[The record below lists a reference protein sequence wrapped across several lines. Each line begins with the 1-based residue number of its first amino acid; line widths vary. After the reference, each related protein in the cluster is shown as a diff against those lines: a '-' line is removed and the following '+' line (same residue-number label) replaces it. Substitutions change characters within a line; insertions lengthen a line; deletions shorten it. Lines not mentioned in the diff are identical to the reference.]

1 MVSKITQR
9 KRLKR
14 TAKGLGTL
22 IEVSGVDIA
31 NQKRLIELLGSDAVK
46 IYKQFNFQFA
56 DNVANDVKKVLPK
69 DSGKLVASVRATK
82 TKQGASF
89 RVGYKSRIT
98 YARLQEFGGF
108 NPYGSAFRR
117 ARKLY
122 KPKKKEGYFIFP
134 SVRDRLPEMQRD
146 YVRRLNKLVIGLY
159 GRASQQ
165 GSSRKLMGKS

>member
-1 MVSKITQR
+1 MVSQR
-9 KRLKR
+9 RRLKR

-46 IYKQFNFQFA
+46 IYKQFNYQFGE
-56 DNVANDVKKVLPK
+56 NVAKDVRKELPK
-69 DSGKLVASVRATK
+69 DSGKLVASVRAMK

-89 RVGYKSRIT
+89 RVGYAKRVT

-108 NPYGSAFRR
+108 NPYGGAFRR
-117 ARKLY
+117 GRKLY
-122 KPKKKEGYFIFP
+122 KPQKSQGYYIFP

-146 YVRRLNKLVIGLY
+146 YVRRLNKLVIALY
-159 GRASQQ
+159 GKASAT

>member
-1 MVSKITQR
+1 MVSQR
-9 KRLKR
+9 RRLKR

-46 IYKQFNFQFA
+46 IYKQFNFQFGE
-56 DNVANDVKKVLPK
+56 NVAKDVRAGLPK
-69 DSGKLVASVRATK
+69 DSGKLVASVRAMK

-89 RVGYKSRIT
+89 KVVYNKRQT
-98 YARLQEFGGF
+98 YARLIEFGGF
-108 NPYGSAFRR
+108 NPYGGSFRR
-117 ARKLY
+117 GRRLF
-122 KPKKKEGYFIFP
+122 KPQKKEGYFIFP

-146 YVRRLNKLVIGLY
+146 YVRRLNKLVIALY
-159 GRASQQ
+159 GKASAT

>member
-1 MVSKITQR
+1 MVSKR

-31 NQKRLIELLGSDAVK
+31 HQKRLIELLGSDAVK

-56 DNVANDVKKVLPK
+56 DNIADDVRKELPK

-89 RVGYKSRIT
+89 RVGYKKRIT
-98 YARLQEFGGF
+98 YARLVEFGGS
-108 NPYGSAFRR
+108 NPFGSGRI
-117 ARKLY
+117 Y

-146 YVRRLNKLVIGLY
+146 YVRRLNKLVFNLY
-159 GRASQQ
+159 GKSAQA
-165 GSSRKLMGKS
+165 GSSRKFGGKT

>member
-1 MVSKITQR
+1 MVSQR
-9 KRLKR
+9 RRLKR

-46 IYKQFNFQFA
+46 IYKQFNFQFGE
-56 DNVANDVKKVLPK
+56 NVAKDVRKELPK

-89 RVGYKSRIT
+89 RVGYKSRVT
-98 YARLQEFGGF
+98 YARLQEFGGS
-108 NPYGSAFRR
+108 NPFRSGR
-117 ARKLY
+117 IY

-134 SVRDRLPEMQRD
+134 SVRDRLPEMQKD
-146 YVRRLNKLVIGLY
+146 YVRRLNKLVISLY

-165 GSSRKLMGKS
+165 GSSRKFMGKS

>member
-1 MVSKITQR
+1 MVSKK

-31 NQKRLIELLGSDAVK
+31 HQKRLIELLGSDAVK

-56 DNVANDVKKVLPK
+56 DNIADDVRKELPK

-89 RVGYKSRIT
+89 RVGYKKRLT
-98 YARLQEFGGF
+98 YARLVEFGGS
-108 NPYGSAFRR
+108 NPFGSNNI
-117 ARKLY
+117 Y
-122 KPKKKEGYFIFP
+122 KPKKRDGYFIFP
-134 SVRDRLPEMQRD
+134 SVRDRLPEMQKD
-146 YVRRLNKLVIGLY
+146 YVRRLNKLVISLY
-159 GRASQQ
+159 GKASQT
-165 GSSRKLMGKS
+165 GSSRKFGGKT

>member
-1 MVSKITQR
+1 MVSQR

-46 IYKQFNFQFA
+46 IYKQFNFQFGE
-56 DNVANDVKKVLPK
+56 NVAKDVRKELPK

-89 RVGYKSRIT
+89 RVGYKKRVT
-98 YARLQEFGGF
+98 YARLQEFGGS
-108 NPYGSAFRR
+108 NPFGSGRI
-117 ARKLY
+117 Y
-122 KPKKKEGYFIFP
+122 KPKRKEGYAIFP

-146 YVRRLNKLVIGLY
+146 YVRRLNKLVISLY

-165 GSSRKLMGKS
+165 GSSRKFMGKS

>member
-1 MVSKITQR
+1 M
-9 KRLKR
+9 
-14 TAKGLGTL
+14 
-22 IEVSGVDIA
+22 
-31 NQKRLIELLGSDAVK
+31 IELLGSDAVK

-56 DNVANDVKKVLPK
+56 DNIADDVRKELPK

-108 NPYGSAFRR
+108 NPFGSAFRR
-117 ARKLY
+117 TRRLY

-146 YVRRLNKLVIGLY
+146 YVRRLNKLVLATLWKSWTRKKVWRKDLEDNY
-159 GRASQQ
+159 GRRRKIK
-165 GSSRKLMGKS
+165 SSSCCY

>member
-1 MVSKITQR
+1 MVSQR
-9 KRLKR
+9 RRLKK

-46 IYKQFNFQFA
+46 IYKQFNYQFGE
-56 DNVANDVKKVLPK
+56 NVAKDVRKELPK
-69 DSGKLVASVRATK
+69 DSGKLVASVRAMK

-89 RVGYKSRIT
+89 RVGYAKRVT

-108 NPYGSAFRR
+108 NPYGGTFRR
-117 ARKLY
+117 GRKLY
-122 KPKKKEGYFIFP
+122 KPQKSQGYYIFP

-146 YVRRLNKLVIGLY
+146 YVRRLNKLVIALY
-159 GRASQQ
+159 GKASAT

>member
-1 MVSKITQR
+1 M
-9 KRLKR
+9 
-14 TAKGLGTL
+14 
-22 IEVSGVDIA
+22 DIA

-46 IYKQFNFQFA
+46 IYKQFNFQFGE
-56 DNVANDVKKVLPK
+56 NVAKDVRKELPK

-89 RVGYKSRIT
+89 RVGYKSRVT

-108 NPYGSAFRR
+108 NPLDLVRR
-117 ARKLY
+117 ARRLY

-146 YVRRLNKLVIGLY
+146 YVRRLNKLVISLY
-159 GRASQQ
+159 G
-165 GSSRKLMGKS
+165 KLPNRDHQESLWGKS

>member
-1 MVSKITQR
+1 MVSKK

-31 NQKRLIELLGSDAVK
+31 HQKRLIELLGSDAVK

-56 DNVANDVKKVLPK
+56 DNIADDVRKELPK

-108 NPYGSAFRR
+108 NPYGGAFRR
-117 ARKLY
+117 ARRLY

-146 YVRRLNKLVIGLY
+146 YVRRLNKLVISLY
-159 GRASQQ
+159 GKASSQ
-165 GSSRKLMGKS
+165 GTSRKLMGKS

>member
-1 MVSKITQR
+1 MVSQR
-9 KRLKR
+9 RRLKK

-46 IYKQFNFQFA
+46 IYKQFNYQFGE
-56 DNVANDVKKVLPK
+56 NVAKDVRKELPK

-89 RVGYKSRIT
+89 RVGYNKSVT
-98 YARLQEFGGF
+98 YARLQEFGGY
-108 NPYGSAFRR
+108 NPYGGAFRR
-117 ARKLY
+117 GRRLY
-122 KPKKKEGYFIFP
+122 KPMKPKGYYIFP

-146 YVRRLNKLVIGLY
+146 YVRRLNKLVIALY
-159 GRASQQ
+159 GKASAT

>member
-9 KRLKR
+9 KRLKS

-46 IYKQFNFQFA
+46 IYKQFNFQFGE
-56 DNVANDVKKVLPK
+56 NVAKDVRKELPK

-89 RVGYKSRIT
+89 RVGYKSRVT
-98 YARLQEFGGF
+98 YARLQEFGGS
-108 NPYGSAFRR
+108 NPFGSGRI
-117 ARKLY
+117 Y

-146 YVRRLNKLVIGLY
+146 YVRRLNKLVISLY

-165 GSSRKLMGKS
+165 GSSRKFMGKS